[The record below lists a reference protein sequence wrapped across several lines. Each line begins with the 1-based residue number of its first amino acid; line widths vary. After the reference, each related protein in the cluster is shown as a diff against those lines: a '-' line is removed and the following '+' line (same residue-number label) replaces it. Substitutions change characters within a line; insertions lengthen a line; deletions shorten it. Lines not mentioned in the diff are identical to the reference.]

1 MKKAYHEEKKPK
13 YVSTW
18 DLSKFF
24 FDFLQVLLFSPANK
38 GIIWPYVRPPLSL
51 CFTIGWNLIECEI
64 LVLLNTDKENFT
76 TVMMLWFPWDHYGYI
91 FQRNQNINPLVK
103 VSLVLKASLKQIK
116 LFKIGGKIQAASYN
130 GAPIDKTSHSFLRKY
145 ILSNKIML
153 LDDKW
158 FRPIVRLHLAKFDH
172 SLTCQNLILAFL
184 HNNVHYEHLRGRP

>member
-1 MKKAYHEEKKPK
+1 M
-13 YVSTW
+13 
-18 DLSKFF
+18 
-24 FDFLQVLLFSPANK
+24 
-38 GIIWPYVRPPLSL
+38 RPPLSL

-64 LVLLNTDKENFT
+64 LRLGFAKYRQRNFYNSDDALISLRS
-76 TVMMLWFPWDHYGYI
+76 LWV

-184 HNNVHYEHLRGRP
+184 HNNVH